1 MPATHSSNRILCV
14 EDDPDTLRLVAT
26 VLSGFEVV
34 SAETIAKGWELFSTQ
49 DFSLVILDYWFP
61 DGSGLELCER
71 MRSQDYQTPVVV
83 VSGDPFLS
91 ESTVRIA
98 GGQRLITKGT
108 PTFIDDLY
116 KAAKNLAINVN

>member
-61 DGSGLELCER
+61 DGNGLELCER

-91 ESTVRIA
+91 ESKVRIA

>member
-14 EDDPDTLRLVAT
+14 EDDPDTVGLVVT

-34 SAETIAKGWELFSTQ
+34 SAKTIAEGWELFSTQ
-49 DFSLVILDYWFP
+49 HFSLVILDYWFP

-91 ESTVRIA
+91 ESKVRIA

-116 KAAKNLAINVN
+116 AAAKNLAINVN